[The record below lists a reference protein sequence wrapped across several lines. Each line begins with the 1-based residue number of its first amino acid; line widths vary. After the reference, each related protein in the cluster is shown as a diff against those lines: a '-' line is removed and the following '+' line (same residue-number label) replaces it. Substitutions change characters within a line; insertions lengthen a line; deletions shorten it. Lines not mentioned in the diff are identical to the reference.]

1 MSDPIVV
8 RAWSDP
14 PVDQITSK
22 VEDVKLTP
30 PAAAETEVDQTEYD
44 EVPLPND
51 DEDTKDKKKI
61 EEVVVVPVP
70 KEDKK
75 AEEIE
80 IPLPTSASDDDE
92 FHEASE
98 SVSWKPIYQ
107 LFVLFTRILT

>member
-30 PAAAETEVDQTEYD
+30 PAVAETEVDQTEDD

-51 DEDTKDKKKI
+51 DEDTKDKKKV
-61 EEVVVVPVP
+61 EEVVIS

>member
-14 PVDQITSK
+14 VDQVTSK
-22 VEDVKLTP
+22 VEDVKLN
-30 PAAAETEVDQTEYD
+30 PAAAETEVDQTEDD
-44 EVPLPND
+44 EVPLPKDN
-51 DEDTKDKKKI
+51 EDTKDKKKV
-61 EEVVVVPVP
+61 EEVVVPVP

-107 LFVLFTRILT
+107 LFVLFTRIPT